1 MPTDDTEAKRDT
13 QRTEDPPAVDTPPAR
28 GHSSYRGSR
37 DAWTALS
44 RIVGRVRSQFVNS
57 FDPGSFALVM
67 ATGIVSIAA
76 QLGGMARI
84 AVVLFGVTAT
94 AYVVLGLRT
103 VIRLCMT
110 PRVFLHDLFDHD
122 HGLDC
127 LTIVAGSCILGNQV
141 LVFTDIPTI
150 AIGLWFL
157 GVVLW
162 VVFIYAIFLR
172 ITVRETDESLAE
184 GIHGGWLLTIVATQS
199 VSVLGGLV
207 ASSLPAYE
215 RQVLFIAVVTYLLGA
230 MLYLIII
237 TLIFYRLAFFGFDP
251 RSATPPYWI
260 STGAVAITTL
270 AGATLLSNASRW
282 GFLSGLR
289 PFVEGFTLFFWATAT
304 WWIPLLVLLGIWRHV
319 VGDISLPYTRQG
331 YGARYWGM
339 VFPLGMYTVCTYRL
353 AETTGLGFL
362 SVIPHYFVYI
372 ALLAWLM
379 TFFGLLHTLGGSL
392 LDQKTIREAS

>member
-1 MPTDDTEAKRDT
+1 MPTDDTKAKRDT
-13 QRTEDPPAVDTPPAR
+13 QRTDDPPAVDTPPAR
-28 GHSSYRGSR
+28 VRSSSRHSR
-37 DAWTALS
+37 DGWTALS
-44 RIVGRVRSQFVNS
+44 RIAGRVRSQLVHP

-76 QLGGMARI
+76 QLGGMTRI
-84 AVVLFGVTAT
+84 AVVLFGVTLT
-94 AYVVLGLRT
+94 AYAVLGLRT
-103 VIRLCMT
+103 VVRLCMA
-110 PRVFLHDLFDHD
+110 PREFLHDLFDHD

-127 LTIVAGSCILGNQV
+127 LTIVAGSCILGNQF

-150 AIGLWFL
+150 AIGLWLL
-157 GVVLW
+157 GAVLW
-162 VVFIYAIFLR
+162 VFFIYAIFLR

-207 ASSLPAYE
+207 ASSIPAYE
-215 RQVLFIAVVTYLLGA
+215 RQVLFITVVTYLLGA

-237 TLIFYRLAFFGFDP
+237 TLIFYRLAFFAFDP

-282 GFLSGLR
+282 EFLSGLR
-289 PFVEGFTLFFWATAT
+289 PFIEGFTLFFWATGT

-319 VGDISLPYTRQG
+319 VGDISLPYTRRG

-353 AETTGLGFL
+353 AETTGLSFL
-362 SVIPHYFVYI
+362 LVIPRYFVYL

-379 TFFGLLHTLGGSL
+379 TFFGLLHTLGGDLFTKRTS
-392 LDQKTIREAS
+392 REVS

>member
-1 MPTDDTEAKRDT
+1 MC
-13 QRTEDPPAVDTPPAR
+13 
-28 GHSSYRGSR
+28 SSRHSR
-37 DAWTALS
+37 DGWTALS
-44 RIVGRVRSQFVNS
+44 RITGRVRSRFANP

-76 QLGGMARI
+76 QLGGMTRI
-84 AVVLFGVTAT
+84 AVALFGVTAT
-94 AYVVLGLRT
+94 AYVLLGLRT
-103 VIRLCMT
+103 VVRLCVD
-110 PRVFLHDLFDHD
+110 PREFLHDLFDHD
-122 HGLDC
+122 HGLNC
-127 LTIVAGSCILGNQV
+127 LTIVAGSCILGNQI
-141 LVFTDIPTI
+141 LVFTDIQTI
-150 AIGLWFL
+150 AIGLWLL

-162 VVFIYAIFLR
+162 MVFIYAIFLR
-172 ITVRETDESLAE
+172 ITVRETDEPLAE

-207 ASSLPAYE
+207 ASSIPAYE
-215 RQVLFIAVVTYLLGA
+215 RQVLFVTVVTYLLGA

-282 GFLSGLR
+282 GFLDGLR
-289 PFVEGFTLFFWATAT
+289 PFIEGFTLFFWSTGT

-319 VGDISLPYTRQG
+319 VGDISLPYTRRG

-339 VFPLGMYTVCTYRL
+339 VFPLGMYAVCTYRL
-353 AETTGLGFL
+353 AEITELNFL
-362 SVIPHYFVYI
+362 SVIPRYFVYI

-379 TFFGLLHTLGGSL
+379 TFFGLLHTLGGDL
-392 LDQKTIREAS
+392 LNERTIRETS

>member
-1 MPTDDTEAKRDT
+1 MPTDDTGAKRDT
-13 QRTEDPPAVDTPPAR
+13 QRTEDPPAVDTPSAGVRSPSR
-28 GHSSYRGSR
+28 RSR
-37 DAWTALS
+37 DGWTALS
-44 RIVGRVRSQFVNS
+44 RIAGRVRSRFVNP

-67 ATGIVSIAA
+67 ATGVVSIAA
-76 QLGGMARI
+76 QLGGMTRI

-94 AYVVLGLRT
+94 VYVVLGLRT
-103 VIRLCMT
+103 VVRLCMA
-110 PRVFLHDLFDHD
+110 PRGFLHDLLDHD

-141 LVFTDIPTI
+141 LVFTNISTI

-157 GVVLW
+157 GAVLW

-184 GIHGGWLLTIVATQS
+184 EIHGGWLLTIVATQS

-207 ASSLPAYE
+207 ASSFPVYE
-215 RQVLFIAVVTYLLGA
+215 RQVLFITIVMYLLGA

-237 TLIFYRLAFFGFDP
+237 TLIFYRLAFFAFDP

-282 GFLSGLR
+282 SFLSGLR
-289 PFVEGFTLFFWATAT
+289 PFVEGFTLFFWATGT
-304 WWIPLLVLLGIWRHV
+304 WWIPLLVCLGIWRHV
-319 VGDISLPYTRQG
+319 VGDISLPYTRRG

-353 AETTGLGFL
+353 AETTGLSFL
-362 SVIPHYFVYI
+362 FVIPRYFVYV

-379 TFFGLLHTLGGSL
+379 TFFGLLHTLGVRL
-392 LDQKTIREAS
+392 VNENTI

>member
-1 MPTDDTEAKRDT
+1 
-13 QRTEDPPAVDTPPAR
+13 
-28 GHSSYRGSR
+28 
-37 DAWTALS
+37 
-44 RIVGRVRSQFVNS
+44 
-57 FDPGSFALVM
+57 M

-76 QLGGMARI
+76 QLAGMDRI
-84 AVVLFGVTAT
+84 AVVLFGVTVT
-94 AYVVLGLRT
+94 AYVALGLRT
-103 VIRLCMT
+103 VGCLCMD
-110 PRVFLHDLFDHD
+110 PRGFLRGLLNHD
-122 HGLDC
+122 HGLGC

-141 LVFTDIPTI
+141 LVFTGTPTI
-150 AIGLWFL
+150 AIGLWVL
-157 GVVLW
+157 GAVLW
-162 VVFIYAIFLR
+162 VVLIYAVFLR

-207 ASSLPAYE
+207 ASSFPVYE
-215 RQVLFIAVVTYLLGA
+215 RQVLFVTVVMYLLGA

-237 TLIFYRLAFFGFDP
+237 TLIFYRLAFFAFDP

-282 GFLSGLR
+282 SFLSGLR
-289 PFVEGFTLFFWATAT
+289 PFIEGGTLFFWATGT

-319 VGDISLPYTRQG
+319 VGDIALPYTRRG

-353 AETTGLGFL
+353 AETTGLSFL
-362 SVIPHYFVYI
+362 FVIPRYFVYI

-392 LDQKTIREAS
+392 LNESDIREAS